1 MEFEIQEKDYEL
13 LKKIGIDVFPEDRN
27 YWFIRTQS
35 GTYYDSF
42 VNEGFVGIEWDE
54 ISDLKLIKN
63 SNEEKL
69 KLDVIKYYPKVE
81 KPGHPVN
88 QILRFANDIKKG
100 DIVLIPNERSEW
112 ICIGE
117 FLSDEMYIYEEEED
131 FQDILDSLDDDCKDK
146 KPILKKRRKVRWI
159 KQVKRNEL
167 DPYLYRIIYSHNAV
181 CDANKYSIFIDRTLS
196 QFYIKGNEAYY
207 TYKVNKKRNI
217 PYIDMLSFLNN
228 NNNIINYI
236 NAYYSDLSI
245 NADDL
250 ILKIS
255 VQSKGPIQLKG
266 AIRNVLII
274 GLIMGSLFGGKL
286 NLKIPGFEYNVET
299 EGLPKLLNSIQVF
312 LEKRDSAKIDKEEK
326 EKLEKIIEQ
335 LQKDKKKLELQL
347 PLEED
352 IENNQDQYEY
362 LISEK

>member
-1 MEFEIQEKDYEL
+1 MQFKIEEKDYEV

-27 YWFIRTQS
+27 YWFIRTQG

-54 ISDLKLIKN
+54 ISDLELIKN

-112 ICIGE
+112 ISIGE

-146 KPILKKRRKVRWI
+146 KPVLKKRREVRWI
-159 KQVKRNEL
+159 KQVKRNDL

-196 QFYIKGNEAYY
+196 QFYIKGEEAYF
-207 TYKVNKKRNI
+207 TYKVNKKQNI
-217 PYIDMLSFLNN
+217 PYQDLISFLNVN
-228 NNNIINYI
+228 NQLMQYI
-236 NAYYSDLSI
+236 NENI
-245 NADDL
+245 DDEFNIKDF
-250 ILKIS
+250 ILKIN
-255 VQSKGPIQLKG
+255 VQSKGPIQFKGKVFSILLLGMVITGLFGAKFKFNVNSKG
-266 AIRNVLII
+266 ADCEI
-274 GLIMGSLFGGKL
+274 S
-286 NLKIPGFEYNVET
+286 T
-299 EGLPKLLNSIQVF
+299 EGLPKLIESVSKIMDKREDEDLTKIKKSLNESG
-312 LEKRDSAKIDKEEK
+312 
-326 EKLEKIIEQ
+326 EKLEVSTPNINST
-335 LQKDKKKLELQL
+335 KDKEIVADDEL
-347 PLEED
+347 
-352 IENNQDQYEY
+352 
-362 LISEK
+362 K